1 MKVLEVFLHETVSLW
16 MDMAPYL
23 LLGMFIAGMLH
34 LVMREDFISRHLGQ
48 SSPAAVLKATLLGI
62 PLPLC
67 SCGVIP
73 VAASLRRDGA
83 SKGATMAFLVST
95 PTTGVDSVLATYS
108 LLGPLF
114 ALFRPL
120 AAFMSGLVVG
130 GLSLLVEG
138 DGKEMVKRAA
148 LRPLGIGS
156 RLKGALRYGF
166 VDLAREIGGWLLF
179 GVLVGGAISTVL
191 PKGFLR
197 GLGVHPA
204 LEALALLGVSV
215 PLYVCATGSIPVAAA
230 LIAKGVSPGGAL
242 VFLVAGPATNTVT
255 LTFVYSQ
262 MGRRALYLYLGSITA
277 ISLALGWGLNH
288 LWHSLGSPA
297 DLIAPAGKTLP
308 QWMRA
313 AAGVVLLGVILLGRL
328 RKEEGETS
336 EVRCTFYVPDMSC
349 SHCKARIEEVLRQLP
364 GVEGVVVDL
373 KGRTVGI
380 MGEVDSREVEE
391 ALKEAGYPPASAG

>member
-120 AAFMSGLVVG
+120 AALMSGLVVG

-138 DGKEMVKRAA
+138 DGKEMGKRAA
-148 LRPLGIGS
+148 LRAQGIGS

-191 PKGFLR
+191 P
-197 GLGVHPA
+197 
-204 LEALALLGVSV
+204 
-215 PLYVCATGSIPVAAA
+215 
-230 LIAKGVSPGGAL
+230 
-242 VFLVAGPATNTVT
+242 
-255 LTFVYSQ
+255 
-262 MGRRALYLYLGSITA
+262 
-277 ISLALGWGLNH
+277 
-288 LWHSLGSPA
+288 
-297 DLIAPAGKTLP
+297 
-308 QWMRA
+308 
-313 AAGVVLLGVILLGRL
+313 
-328 RKEEGETS
+328 
-336 EVRCTFYVPDMSC
+336 
-349 SHCKARIEEVLRQLP
+349 
-364 GVEGVVVDL
+364 
-373 KGRTVGI
+373 
-380 MGEVDSREVEE
+380 
-391 ALKEAGYPPASAG
+391 